1 MPSDENVKECR
12 IIFRGEDSV
21 EGSVFLTKE
30 QYKLVKTTINSEN
43 WCNKSETGRYTPDV
57 DIYCEEFENE

>member
-1 MPSDENVKECR
+1 MPSEDTRECR

-30 QYKLVKTTINSEN
+30 QYQLVKTTINSKN
-43 WCNKSETGRYTPDV
+43 WCNKSETGRYTPSV
-57 DIYCEEFENE
+57 DIYCEEYENE

>member
-30 QYKLVKTTINSEN
+30 QYRLVKTVIDPLN
-43 WCNKSETGRYTPDV
+43 WCNRSETGMWTPSV
-57 DIYCEEFENE
+57 DIFCEEYET

>member
-12 IIFRGEDSV
+12 IYLRGEDSV

-30 QYKLVKTTINSEN
+30 QYKLVKITLNSEK
-43 WCNKSETGRYTPDV
+43 WCNKSETGMWTPTV
-57 DIYCEEFENE
+57 EIYCEEFEE